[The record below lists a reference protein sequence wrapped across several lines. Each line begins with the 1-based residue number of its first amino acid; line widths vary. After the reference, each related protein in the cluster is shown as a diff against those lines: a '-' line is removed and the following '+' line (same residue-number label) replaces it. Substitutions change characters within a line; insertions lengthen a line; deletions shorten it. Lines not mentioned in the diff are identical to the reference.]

1 MEYTPI
7 GNISDAYI
15 QLLPCLLAPVLWER
29 PANIS
34 PLVRLLSAFAVHAA
48 PQIVAQDKLVS
59 GLRFFEI
66 FFFIHIF
73 LNSGWLSWSVSK
85 IDCVKDK

>member
-15 QLLPCLLAPVLWER
+15 VLLPCLLAPVLWER

-34 PLVRLLSAFAVHAA
+34 PLVRLLSAFTVHAA
-48 PQIVAQDKLVS
+48 PQIVAQDKVVS
-59 GLRFFEI
+59 AIGITNAWVITVTCYREVFWVFFK
-66 FFFIHIF
+66 
-73 LNSGWLSWSVSK
+73 N
-85 IDCVKDK
+85 

>member
-15 QLLPCLLAPVLWER
+15 VLLPCLLAPVLWER

-34 PLVRLLSAFAVHAA
+34 PLVRLLSAFTVHAA
-48 PQIVAQDKLVS
+48 PQIVAQDKVVS
-59 GLRFFEI
+59 VIDITNAWVIATTCYREVFWVFFK
-66 FFFIHIF
+66 
-73 LNSGWLSWSVSK
+73 N
-85 IDCVKDK
+85 